1 MVAANL
7 GPGVNPITFSDDGRL
22 FVAQCFFGDGLY
34 EVDPLGEKEPRS
46 IRDDLGPGCGL
57 NGMDWGP
64 DNRLYG
70 PRWFD
75 NEVISVDVDTGESR
89 VEVSGLQVP
98 AAVKF
103 NSAGELHILDT
114 AAGTVLRRN
123 TDGSVEVVARLET
136 GLDNFAFDNEDNL
149 FVSSYADGSI
159 VRVSGD
165 SAEEVLPGGISHPGG
180 LTVLDETLVV
190 ADIQSLRAVDIATR
204 NDVWVLR
211 NIFRSAPLGTTT
223 SVSLSLIHI

>member
-1 MVAANL
+1 
-7 GPGVNPITFSDDGRL
+7 
-22 FVAQCFFGDGLY
+22 
-34 EVDPLGEKEPRS
+34 
-46 IRDDLGPGCGL
+46 
-57 NGMDWGP
+57 MDWGP

-123 TDGSVEVVARLET
+123 TDGSVEVVARLC
-136 GLDNFAFDNEDNL
+136 LL
-149 FVSSYADGSI
+149 Y
-159 VRVSGD
+159 
-165 SAEEVLPGGISHPGG
+165 
-180 LTVLDETLVV
+180 
-190 ADIQSLRAVDIATR
+190 
-204 NDVWVLR
+204 
-211 NIFRSAPLGTTT
+211 T
-223 SVSLSLIHI
+223 SPSPRD